1 MFTLKK
7 LRDGDGLFSA
17 LIWKLF
23 SIANEIYL
31 FDACLAKFEVE
42 RFIRIKKNGR
52 FLTIINDYWIQF
64 SSKLLDIPEGTKDT
78 DLSKHG
84 TVQLRHRLAP
94 GETGSE
100 RQPLDEF

>member
-1 MFTLKK
+1 MAY
-7 LRDGDGLFSA
+7 S
-17 LIWKLF
+17 LIWQFF

-31 FDACLAKFEVE
+31 FDACLAKFEIE

-64 SSKLLDIPEGTKDT
+64 SSKLLNIPEGTKDT

>member
-17 LIWKLF
+17 LIWRSSKLRD
-23 SIANEIYL
+23 L
-31 FDACLAKFEVE
+31 FEL
-42 RFIRIKKNGR
+42 KKNGR